1 MALIS
6 SEEIKV
12 GMFLEKDVKNSHGQ
26 LLIRAGAEI
35 TPRHLTLIRSWGIV
49 ELAIRGDA
57 PRNLNLLDLQDI
69 KPEQFAKAEALLR
82 PKFNRAGLTDPI
94 MIELFRY
101 CAARKAK
108 ALHA

>member
-12 GMFLEKDVKNSHGQ
+12 GMVLEKDVKNGHGQ
-26 LLIRAGAEI
+26 LLIRAGSEI

-49 ELAIRGDA
+49 ELAIKGSA
-57 PRNLNLLDLQDI
+57 PKSLDLLDLQDI
-69 KPEQFAKAEALLR
+69 KPENFAKAEAILR

-94 MIELFRY
+94 MLELFRY

-108 ALHA
+108 LLYA